1 MLNFIKSSLEHHSYI
16 AIQFTQY
23 ERIQKWNI
31 KIRNNIWEKEIL
43 KKINQLLIS
52 SLNIIIDD
60 CSSSVEFNGD

>member
-1 MLNFIKSSLEHHSYI
+1 MNIIDYSYI

-23 ERIQKWNI
+23 GRIQKWNI
-31 KIRNNIWEKEIL
+31 KIRKNNIWEEEIL

-60 CSSSVEFNGD
+60 CSSSIKFNGD